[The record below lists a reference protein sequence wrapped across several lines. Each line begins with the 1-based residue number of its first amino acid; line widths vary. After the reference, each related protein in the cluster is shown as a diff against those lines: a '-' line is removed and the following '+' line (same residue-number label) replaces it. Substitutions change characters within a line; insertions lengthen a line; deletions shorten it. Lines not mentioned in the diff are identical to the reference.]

1 MLLLGFLCSLELIRW
16 CRPVCALAGG
26 HRVPVQQLHEC
37 PLQPSQPRPKTHTHT
52 RSCGRYHRA
61 RSWTRGRW
69 ASTAPR
75 SAWGVPT
82 WVWSGFSLACTQIC
96 AKTVGPAGQ
105 RQAQRDAH
113 WHGWAPHVAGLCPR
127 SPLAPHLHGTGS
139 ERRAWEGA
147 SGRAGACRHA
157 AWCGSARPGSPMS
170 EMGAVPGA
178 AVQPGSSCPAPTMK
192 LMLLTVTGL
201 PCNAHVYGHVAIGQ
215 GEQQVPLLPSFTIF
229 KVFVRYILH
238 MKHLSSH
245 NLFHNATL
253 INYPELWCDTIV
265 ICHV

>member
-1 MLLLGFLCSLELIRW
+1 MVQASLCFGRRTQGPCS
-16 CRPVCALAGG
+16 AAT
-26 HRVPVQQLHEC
+26 RVPTAAESA
-37 PLQPSQPRPKTHTHT
+37 PTKDTH
-52 RSCGRYHRA
+52 
-61 RSWTRGRW
+61 
-69 ASTAPR
+69 
-75 SAWGVPT
+75 
-82 WVWSGFSLACTQIC
+82 
-96 AKTVGPAGQ
+96 
-105 RQAQRDAH
+105 RDPEL
-113 WHGWAPHVAGLCPR
+113 W
-127 SPLAPHLHGTGS
+127 
-139 ERRAWEGA
+139 
-147 SGRAGACRHA
+147 
-157 AWCGSARPGSPMS
+157 SPMS

-178 AVQPGSSCPAPTMK
+178 AVRPGSSCPAPTMR

-215 GEQQVPLLPSFTIF
+215 REQQVPQLPSFTIF